1 MKEDNL
7 LRMLNNIADAKDGC
21 NIYMTKNK
29 FFDDLETRSIDERN
43 SDHLKKLNN
52 LIKIAKDN
60 NNQSVRL
67 EKPLKTLED
76 LNSIPLLRK
85 SELIQK
91 QSDFPP
97 FADLNVSEIKD
108 FAHIYRS
115 PGPIYDLDGHSK
127 DWWRFSRALHAA
139 GFCYGDIVQNC
150 FSYHF
155 TPAGA
160 MFEEAA
166 KIPKC
171 TVFPAGGENTDLQ
184 LEVMKD
190 IGTTAYVGVPDF
202 LKIILEKA
210 DEKNIS
216 LSKLTK
222 AMVTGGPLF
231 PAVAQNFRE
240 RNIHVRQ
247 CYGTADLGLV
257 AYEAAENDGM
267 VIDENVIL
275 EIVKP
280 GTGKPLN
287 DGEVGEVVVTVL
299 NNYELPIIRFAT
311 GDLSAILEGSSSTGR
326 TNKRIKGWMGR
337 ADQTTKVRGMFVQP
351 SQVNKILENLNI
363 NGSARMIVSR
373 SNDRDE
379 LLLKVEAEVTDT
391 HQIESLQQKISDE
404 IKNVINLRGN
414 AKIVP
419 IKSLPNDGKVI
430 DDIRDFGE

>member
-1 MKEDNL
+1 MVV
-7 LRMLNNIADAKDGC
+7 NINDKT
-21 NIYMTKNK
+21 N
-29 FFDDLETRSIDERN
+29 FFDNLETRSEDERN
-43 SDHLKKLNN
+43 SNHLNKLNL
-52 LIKIAKDN
+52 LINAAKN
-60 NNQSVRL
+60 NKNQSIR
-67 EKPLKTLED
+67 
-76 LNSIPLLRK
+76 LNSDLKGLDDLVSIPVSRK
-85 SELIQK
+85 SDLILEQQK
-91 QSDFPP
+91 NPP
-97 FADLNVSEIKD
+97 FANLNVSDIKN

-115 PGPIYDLDGHSK
+115 PGPIYDLDGHTK

-139 GFCYGDIVQNC
+139 NIGYGDIVQNC

-166 KIPKC
+166 KILKC

-184 LEVMKD
+184 LEVMNT

-202 LKIILEKA
+202 LKIILDKA
-210 DEKNIS
+210 DENKIS
-216 LSKLTK
+216 LPSLKK

-231 PAVAQNFRE
+231 PNVAKSFKE
-240 RNIHVRQ
+240 RDIQVRQ

-257 AYEAAENDGM
+257 AYEAAENEGM

-280 GTGKPLN
+280 GTGKPLK

-311 GDLSAILEGSSSTGR
+311 GDLSAILEGKCSTGR

-351 SQVNKILENLNI
+351 SQVNKILENLYLN
-363 NGSARMIVSR
+363 NKARLIVSR
-373 SNDRDE
+373 LNEKDE
-379 LLLKVEAEVTDT
+379 LHIKMEADISDSTELSS
-391 HQIESLQQKISDE
+391 IKIKISE
-404 IKNVINLRGN
+404 QIKNIINLRGTVE
-414 AKIVP
+414 IVP
-419 IKSLPNDGKVI
+419 VNSLPNDGKVI
-430 DDIRDFGE
+430 DDTRDFGE

>member
-1 MKEDNL
+1 M
-7 LRMLNNIADAKDGC
+7 I
-21 NIYMTKNK
+21 KNK
-29 FFDDLETRSIDERN
+29 FFDDLEVRSKDERIA
-43 SDHLKKLNN
+43 DHLKKLNELVQKAKQN
-52 LIKIAKDN
+52 KNQLLRFNEEIK
-60 NNQSVRL
+60 
-67 EKPLKTLED
+67 D
-76 LNSIPLLRK
+76 LDDLSIIPLLRK
-85 SELIQK
+85 SDLIDK
-91 QSDFPP
+91 QSKLPP
-97 FADLNVSEIKD
+97 FAELNVSAIKD

-127 DWWRFSRALHAA
+127 DWWRFARALHAA
-139 GFCYGDIVQNC
+139 DFGYGDIVQNC

-166 KIPKC
+166 KILKC
-171 TVFPAGGENTDLQ
+171 TVFPAGGENTDMQ
-184 LEVMKD
+184 LEVMRD

-210 DEKNIS
+210 DEKKVT

-231 PAVAQNFRE
+231 PAVAQNFKD
-240 RNIHVRQ
+240 RNIQARQ

-257 AYEAAENDGM
+257 AYEAAENEGM
-267 VIDENVIL
+267 VIDEDVIL

-280 GTGKPLN
+280 GTGKPVK

-311 GDLSAILEGSSSTGR
+311 GDLSAIMDGNSITGR

-351 SQVNKILENLNI
+351 SQVNKILENLKIDNV
-363 NGSARMIVSR
+363 ARMIISR
-373 SNDRDE
+373 SNDKDE
-379 LLLKVEAEVTDT
+379 LLLKVESNLSNSSE
-391 HQIESLQQKISDE
+391 IEAIKQKISDE
-404 IKNVINLRGN
+404 IKNVVNLRGTLE
-414 AKIVP
+414 IVP
-419 IKSLPNDGKVI
+419 VNSLPNDGKVI
-430 DDIRDFGE
+430 DDTRNFGE

>member
-1 MKEDNL
+1 MVV
-7 LRMLNNIADAKDGC
+7 NINDKTD
-21 NIYMTKNK
+21 
-29 FFDDLETRSIDERN
+29 FFDNLETRSEDERN
-43 SDHLKKLNN
+43 SNHLNKLNL
-52 LIKIAKDN
+52 LINAAKN
-60 NNQSVRL
+60 NENQSIR
-67 EKPLKTLED
+67 
-76 LNSIPLLRK
+76 LNSDLKGLDDLVSIPVSRK
-85 SELIQK
+85 SDLILEQQK
-91 QSDFPP
+91 NPP
-97 FADLNVSEIKD
+97 FANLNVSDIKN

-115 PGPIYDLDGHSK
+115 PGPIYDLDGHTK

-139 GFCYGDIVQNC
+139 NIGYGDIVQNC

-166 KIPKC
+166 KILKC

-184 LEVMKD
+184 LEVMNT

-202 LKIILEKA
+202 LKIILDKA
-210 DEKNIS
+210 DENKIS
-216 LSKLTK
+216 LPSLKK

-231 PAVAQNFRE
+231 PNVAKSFKE
-240 RNIHVRQ
+240 RDIQVRQ

-257 AYEAAENDGM
+257 AYEAAENEGM

-280 GTGKPLN
+280 GTGKPLK

-311 GDLSAILEGSSSTGR
+311 GDLSAILEGKCSTGR

-351 SQVNKILENLNI
+351 SQVNKILENLYLN
-363 NGSARMIVSR
+363 NKARLIVSR
-373 SNDRDE
+373 LNEKDE
-379 LLLKVEAEVTDT
+379 LHIKMEADISDSTELSS
-391 HQIESLQQKISDE
+391 IKIKISE
-404 IKNVINLRGN
+404 QIKNIINLRGTVE
-414 AKIVP
+414 IVP
-419 IKSLPNDGKVI
+419 VNSLPNDGKVI
-430 DDIRDFGE
+430 DDTRDFGE

>member
-1 MKEDNL
+1 MKQ
-7 LRMLNNIADAKDGC
+7 
-21 NIYMTKNK
+21 NK
-29 FFDDLETRSIDERN
+29 FFDDLEVRSKDERIA
-43 SDHLKKLNN
+43 DHLKKLNELVQKAKQN
-52 LIKIAKDN
+52 KNQLLRFNKEIK
-60 NNQSVRL
+60 
-67 EKPLKTLED
+67 D
-76 LNSIPLLRK
+76 LGDLSIIPLLRK
-85 SELIQK
+85 SDLIDK
-91 QSDFPP
+91 QFKLPP
-97 FADLNVSEIKD
+97 FAELNVSEIKD

-127 DWWRFSRALHAA
+127 DWWRFARALHAA
-139 GFCYGDIVQNC
+139 DFGYGDIVQNC

-166 KIPKC
+166 KILKC
-171 TVFPAGGENTDLQ
+171 TVFPAGGENTDMQ
-184 LEVMKD
+184 LEVMHD

-210 DEKNIS
+210 DEKKIT

-231 PAVAQNFRE
+231 PAVAQNFKD
-240 RNIHVRQ
+240 RNIQARQ

-257 AYEAAENDGM
+257 AYEAAENEGM
-267 VIDENVIL
+267 VIDEDVIL

-280 GTGKPLN
+280 GTGKPVK

-311 GDLSAILEGSSSTGR
+311 GDLSAIMDGNSITGR

-351 SQVNKILENLNI
+351 SQVNKILENLKIDNV
-363 NGSARMIVSR
+363 ARMIISR
-373 SNDRDE
+373 SNDKDE
-379 LLLKVEAEVTDT
+379 LLLKVESNLSNSSE
-391 HQIESLQQKISDE
+391 IEAIKQKISDE
-404 IKNVINLRGN
+404 IKNVVNLRGTLE
-414 AKIVP
+414 IVP
-419 IKSLPNDGKVI
+419 VNSLPNDGKVI
-430 DDIRDFGE
+430 DDTRNFGE

>member
-1 MKEDNL
+1 MKQ
-7 LRMLNNIADAKDGC
+7 
-21 NIYMTKNK
+21 NK
-29 FFDDLETRSIDERN
+29 FFDDLEVRSKDERIA
-43 SDHLKKLNN
+43 DHLKKLNELVQKAKQN
-52 LIKIAKDN
+52 KNQLLRFNKEIKD
-60 NNQSVRL
+60 L
-67 EKPLKTLED
+67 GD
-76 LNSIPLLRK
+76 LNIIPLLRK
-85 SELIQK
+85 SDLIDK
-91 QSDFPP
+91 QFKLPP
-97 FADLNVSEIKD
+97 FAELNVSEIKD

-127 DWWRFSRALHAA
+127 DWWRFARALHAA
-139 GFCYGDIVQNC
+139 DFGYGDIVQNC

-166 KIPKC
+166 KILKC
-171 TVFPAGGENTDLQ
+171 TVFPAGGENTDMQ
-184 LEVMKD
+184 LEVMRD

-210 DEKNIS
+210 DEKKVT

-231 PAVAQNFRE
+231 PAVAQNFKD
-240 RNIHVRQ
+240 RNIQARQ

-257 AYEAAENDGM
+257 AYEAAENEGM
-267 VIDENVIL
+267 VIDEDVIL

-280 GTGKPLN
+280 GTGKPVK

-311 GDLSAILEGSSSTGR
+311 GDLSAIMDGNSITGR

-351 SQVNKILENLNI
+351 SQVNKILENLKIDNV
-363 NGSARMIVSR
+363 ARMIISR
-373 SNDRDE
+373 SNDKDE
-379 LLLKVEAEVTDT
+379 LLLKVESNLLNSSE
-391 HQIESLQQKISDE
+391 IEAIKQKISDE
-404 IKNVINLRGN
+404 IKSVVNLRGTLE
-414 AKIVP
+414 IVP
-419 IKSLPNDGKVI
+419 VNSLPNDGKVI
-430 DDIRDFGE
+430 DDTRNFGE

>member
-1 MKEDNL
+1 MVV
-7 LRMLNNIADAKDGC
+7 NINDKTD
-21 NIYMTKNK
+21 
-29 FFDDLETRSIDERN
+29 FFDNLETRSEDERN
-43 SDHLKKLNN
+43 SNHLNKLNL
-52 LIKIAKDN
+52 LIDSAKSN
-60 NNQSVRL
+60 KNQSTRL
-67 EKPLKTLED
+67 NGALKGLDD
-76 LNSIPLLRK
+76 LISIPVSRK
-85 SELIQK
+85 SDLIIEQQK
-91 QSDFPP
+91 NPP
-97 FADLNVSEIKD
+97 FANLNVSDVKN

-115 PGPIYDLDGHSK
+115 PGPIYDLDGHTK

-139 GFCYGDIVQNC
+139 NIGYGDIVQNC

-166 KIPKC
+166 KILKC

-184 LEVMKD
+184 LEVMNT

-202 LKIILEKA
+202 LKIILDKA
-210 DEKNIS
+210 EENKIS
-216 LSKLTK
+216 LPNLTK

-231 PAVAQNFRE
+231 PNVAKSFKE
-240 RNIHVRQ
+240 RGIQVRQ

-257 AYEAAENDGM
+257 AYEAAENEGM

-280 GTGKPLN
+280 GTGKPLK

-311 GDLSAILEGSSSTGR
+311 GDLSAILEGKCSTGR

-351 SQVNKILENLNI
+351 SQVNKILENLYLN
-363 NGSARMIVSR
+363 NKARLIVGR
-373 SNDRDE
+373 LNEKDE
-379 LLLKVEAEVTDT
+379 LHIKIEAD
-391 HQIESLQQKISDE
+391 ISDSTE
-404 IKNVINLRGN
+404 LSSIKTKILEQIKHIINLRGTVE
-414 AKIVP
+414 IVP
-419 IKSLPNDGKVI
+419 VNSLPNDGKVI
-430 DDIRDFGE
+430 DDTRDFGE

>member
-1 MKEDNL
+1 M
-7 LRMLNNIADAKDGC
+7 I
-21 NIYMTKNK
+21 KNK
-29 FFDDLETRSIDERN
+29 FFDDLEVRSNDERIV
-43 SDHLKKLNN
+43 DHLKKLNK
-52 LIKIAKDN
+52 LIQKAKQN
-60 NNQSVRL
+60 KNQS
-67 EKPLKTLED
+67 LKLNNEIKD
-76 LNSIPLLRK
+76 LGDLSIIPLLRK
-85 SELIQK
+85 SDLIDK
-91 QSDFPP
+91 QSKLPP
-97 FADLNVSEIKD
+97 FAELNVSAIKD

-127 DWWRFSRALHAA
+127 DWWRFARALHAA
-139 GFCYGDIVQNC
+139 DFGYGDIVQNC

-166 KIPKC
+166 KILKC
-171 TVFPAGGENTDLQ
+171 TVFPAGGENTDMQ
-184 LEVMKD
+184 LEVMRD

-210 DEKNIS
+210 DEKKIT

-231 PAVAQNFRE
+231 PAVAQNFKD
-240 RNIHVRQ
+240 RNIQARQ

-257 AYEAAENDGM
+257 AYEAAENEGM
-267 VIDENVIL
+267 VIDEDVIL

-280 GTGKPLN
+280 GTGKPVK

-311 GDLSAILEGSSSTGR
+311 GDLSAIMDGNSITGR

-351 SQVNKILENLNI
+351 SQVNKILENLKIDNV
-363 NGSARMIVSR
+363 ARMIISR
-373 SNDRDE
+373 SNDKDE
-379 LLLKVEAEVTDT
+379 LLLKVESNLSNSSE
-391 HQIESLQQKISDE
+391 IEAIKQKISDE
-404 IKNVINLRGN
+404 IKNVVNLRGTLE
-414 AKIVP
+414 IVP
-419 IKSLPNDGKVI
+419 LNSLPNDGKVI
-430 DDIRDFGE
+430 DDTRNFGE

>member
-1 MKEDNL
+1 M
-7 LRMLNNIADAKDGC
+7 I
-21 NIYMTKNK
+21 KNK
-29 FFDDLETRSIDERN
+29 FFDDLEVRSTDERI
-43 SDHLKKLNN
+43 SDHLKKLNK
-52 LIKIAKDN
+52 LIEKAKQN
-60 NNQSVRL
+60 KNQLLRFNV
-67 EKPLKTLED
+67 EIED
-76 LNSIPLLRK
+76 LDDLSQIPLLRK
-85 SELIQK
+85 SDLIDK
-91 QSDFPP
+91 QSKQPP
-97 FADLNVSEIKD
+97 FAELNVSEIRD

-115 PGPIYDLDGHSK
+115 PGPIYDLDGHAQN
-127 DWWRFSRALHAA
+127 WWRFARALHAA
-139 GFCYGDIVQNC
+139 DFRYGDIVQNC

-166 KIPKC
+166 KILKC

-184 LEVMKD
+184 LEVMSD

-210 DEKNIS
+210 DEKKIS

-231 PAVAQNFRE
+231 PAVARNFKE
-240 RNIHVRQ
+240 RNIQARQ

-257 AYEAAENDGM
+257 AYEAAESEGM
-267 VIDENVIL
+267 VIDEDVIL

-280 GTGKPLN
+280 GTGKPVK

-311 GDLSAILEGSSSTGR
+311 GDLSAIMEGESITGR

-351 SQVNKILENLNI
+351 SQVNKILENLKIDNE
-363 NGSARMIVSR
+363 ARMIISR
-373 SNDRDE
+373 SNDKDE
-379 LLLKVEAEVTDT
+379 LLLKVESNITNSSE
-391 HQIESLQQKISDE
+391 IETMKQKISDE
-404 IKNVINLRGN
+404 IKNVINLRGTLE
-414 AKIVP
+414 IVP
-419 IKSLPNDGKVI
+419 VNSLPNDGKVI
-430 DDIRDFGE
+430 DDTRNFGE

>member
-1 MKEDNL
+1 M
-7 LRMLNNIADAKDGC
+7 I
-21 NIYMTKNK
+21 KNK
-29 FFDDLETRSIDERN
+29 FFDDLETRSVDERN
-43 SDHLKKLNN
+43 NDHLEKVNN
-52 LIKIAKDN
+52 LIKTAKN
-60 NNQSVRL
+60 NKNQSLRFDNTLVT
-67 EKPLKTLED
+67 LKD
-76 LNSIPLLRK
+76 LATIPLLRK

-91 QSDFPP
+91 QSDYPP
-97 FADLNVSEIKD
+97 FAQLNVSEVKD

-166 KIPKC
+166 KILKC

-184 LEVMKD
+184 LEVMSD

-210 DEKNIS
+210 DEKKIS

-231 PAVAQNFRE
+231 PAVAQNFKE
-240 RNIHVRQ
+240 RNIQARQ

-267 VIDENVIL
+267 VVDENVIL

-280 GTGKPLN
+280 GTGKPLE

-311 GDLSAILEGSSSTGR
+311 GDLSAILEGNSSTGR

-351 SQVNKILENLNI
+351 SQINKILESLHI

-373 SNDRDE
+373 SNDKDE
-379 LLLKVEAEVTDT
+379 LLLKVESEVTDAAE
-391 HQIESLQQKISDE
+391 IESLEQRISE
-404 IKNVINLRGN
+404 QIKSVINLRAN
-414 AKIVP
+414 TKIVP

>member
-1 MKEDNL
+1 M
-7 LRMLNNIADAKDGC
+7 I
-21 NIYMTKNK
+21 KNK
-29 FFDDLETRSIDERN
+29 FFDDLEVRSKDERI
-43 SDHLKKLNN
+43 SDHLKKLNK
-52 LIKIAKDN
+52 LIEKAKQN
-60 NNQSVRL
+60 KNQS
-67 EKPLKTLED
+67 LKLNNEIKD
-76 LNSIPLLRK
+76 LGDLSIIPLLRK
-85 SELIQK
+85 SDLIDK
-91 QSDFPP
+91 QSKLPP
-97 FADLNVSEIKD
+97 FAELNVSEIKD

-127 DWWRFSRALHAA
+127 DWWRFARALHAA
-139 GFCYGDIVQNC
+139 DFGYGDIVQNC

-166 KIPKC
+166 KILKC
-171 TVFPAGGENTDLQ
+171 TVFPAGGENTDMQ
-184 LEVMKD
+184 LEVMRD

-210 DEKNIS
+210 DEKKIT

-231 PAVAQNFRE
+231 PAVAQNFKD
-240 RNIHVRQ
+240 RNIQARQ

-257 AYEAAENDGM
+257 AYEAAENEGM
-267 VIDENVIL
+267 VIDEDVIL

-280 GTGKPLN
+280 GTGKPVK

-311 GDLSAILEGSSSTGR
+311 GDLSAIMDGNSITGR

-351 SQVNKILENLNI
+351 SQVNKILENLKIDNV
-363 NGSARMIVSR
+363 ARMIISR
-373 SNDRDE
+373 SNDKDE
-379 LLLKVEAEVTDT
+379 LLLKVESNLSNSSE
-391 HQIESLQQKISDE
+391 IEAIKQKISDE
-404 IKNVINLRGN
+404 IKNVVNLRGTLE
-414 AKIVP
+414 IVP
-419 IKSLPNDGKVI
+419 LNSLPNDGKVI
-430 DDIRDFGE
+430 DDTRNFGE

>member
-1 MKEDNL
+1 M
-7 LRMLNNIADAKDGC
+7 I
-21 NIYMTKNK
+21 KNK
-29 FFDDLETRSIDERN
+29 FFDDLEVRSKDERI
-43 SDHLKKLNN
+43 SDHLKKLNK
-52 LIKIAKDN
+52 LIEKAKQN
-60 NNQSVRL
+60 KNQSLRFNV
-67 EKPLKTLED
+67 EIED
-76 LNSIPLLRK
+76 LDDLSQIPLLRK
-85 SELIQK
+85 SDLIDK
-91 QSDFPP
+91 QSKQPP
-97 FADLNVSEIKD
+97 FAELNVSEIKD

-127 DWWRFSRALHAA
+127 DWWRFARALHAA
-139 GFCYGDIVQNC
+139 DFGYGDIVQNC

-166 KIPKC
+166 KILKC
-171 TVFPAGGENTDLQ
+171 TVFPAGGENTDMQ
-184 LEVMKD
+184 LEVMRD

-210 DEKNIS
+210 DEKKIT

-231 PAVAQNFRE
+231 PAVAQNFKD
-240 RNIHVRQ
+240 RNIQARQ

-257 AYEAAENDGM
+257 AYEAAENEGM
-267 VIDENVIL
+267 VIDEDVIL

-280 GTGKPLN
+280 GTGKPVK

-311 GDLSAILEGSSSTGR
+311 GDLSAIMDGNSITGR

-351 SQVNKILENLNI
+351 SQVNKILENLKIDNV
-363 NGSARMIVSR
+363 ARMIISR
-373 SNDRDE
+373 SNDKDE
-379 LLLKVEAEVTDT
+379 LLLKVESNLSNSSE
-391 HQIESLQQKISDE
+391 IEAIKQKISDE
-404 IKNVINLRGN
+404 IKNVVNLRGTLE
-414 AKIVP
+414 IVP
-419 IKSLPNDGKVI
+419 VNSLPNDGKVI
-430 DDIRDFGE
+430 DDTRNFGE

>member
-1 MKEDNL
+1 M
-7 LRMLNNIADAKDGC
+7 I
-21 NIYMTKNK
+21 KNK
-29 FFDDLETRSIDERN
+29 FFDDLEVRSNDERIA
-43 SDHLKKLNN
+43 DHLKKLNT
-52 LIKIAKDN
+52 LIQKAKQN
-60 NNQSVRL
+60 KNQS
-67 EKPLKTLED
+67 LKLNNEIKD
-76 LNSIPLLRK
+76 LGDLSIIPLLRK
-85 SELIQK
+85 SDLIDK
-91 QSDFPP
+91 QSKLPP
-97 FADLNVSEIKD
+97 FAELNVSAIKD

-127 DWWRFSRALHAA
+127 DWWRFARALHAA
-139 GFCYGDIVQNC
+139 DFGYGDIVQNC

-166 KIPKC
+166 KILKC
-171 TVFPAGGENTDLQ
+171 TVFPAGGENTDMQ
-184 LEVMKD
+184 LEVMRD

-210 DEKNIS
+210 DEKKIT

-231 PAVAQNFRE
+231 PAVAQNFKD
-240 RNIHVRQ
+240 RNIQARQ

-257 AYEAAENDGM
+257 AYEAAENEGM
-267 VIDENVIL
+267 VIDEDVIL

-280 GTGKPLN
+280 GTGKPVK

-311 GDLSAILEGSSSTGR
+311 GDLSAIMDGNSITGR

-351 SQVNKILENLNI
+351 SQVNKILENLKIDNV
-363 NGSARMIVSR
+363 ARMIISR
-373 SNDRDE
+373 SNDKDE
-379 LLLKVEAEVTDT
+379 LLLKVESNLSNSSE
-391 HQIESLQQKISDE
+391 IEAIKQKISDE
-404 IKNVINLRGN
+404 IKNVVNLRGTLE
-414 AKIVP
+414 IVP
-419 IKSLPNDGKVI
+419 LNSLPNDGKVI
-430 DDIRDFGE
+430 DDTRNFGE

>member
-1 MKEDNL
+1 MVV
-7 LRMLNNIADAKDGC
+7 NINDKT
-21 NIYMTKNK
+21 N
-29 FFDDLETRSIDERN
+29 FFDNLETRSEDERN
-43 SDHLKKLNN
+43 SNHLNKLNL
-52 LIKIAKDN
+52 LINAAKN
-60 NNQSVRL
+60 NKNQSIR
-67 EKPLKTLED
+67 
-76 LNSIPLLRK
+76 LNSDLKGLDDLVSIPVSRK
-85 SELIQK
+85 SDLILEQQK
-91 QSDFPP
+91 NPP
-97 FADLNVSEIKD
+97 FANLNVSDIKN

-115 PGPIYDLDGHSK
+115 PGPIYDLDGHTK

-139 GFCYGDIVQNC
+139 NIGYGDIVQNC

-166 KIPKC
+166 KILKC

-184 LEVMKD
+184 LEVMNT

-202 LKIILEKA
+202 LKIILDKA
-210 DEKNIS
+210 DENKIYLPS
-216 LSKLTK
+216 LKK

-231 PAVAQNFRE
+231 PNVAKSFKE
-240 RNIHVRQ
+240 RDIQVRQ

-257 AYEAAENDGM
+257 AYEAAENEGM

-280 GTGKPLN
+280 GTGKPLK

-311 GDLSAILEGSSSTGR
+311 GDLSAILEGKCSTGR

-351 SQVNKILENLNI
+351 SQVNKILENLYLN
-363 NGSARMIVSR
+363 NKARLIVSR
-373 SNDRDE
+373 LNEKDE
-379 LLLKVEAEVTDT
+379 LHIKIEADISDSTELSSIKT
-391 HQIESLQQKISDE
+391 KISE
-404 IKNVINLRGN
+404 QIKNIINLRGTVE
-414 AKIVP
+414 IVP
-419 IKSLPNDGKVI
+419 VNSLPNDGKVI
-430 DDIRDFGE
+430 DDTRDFGE